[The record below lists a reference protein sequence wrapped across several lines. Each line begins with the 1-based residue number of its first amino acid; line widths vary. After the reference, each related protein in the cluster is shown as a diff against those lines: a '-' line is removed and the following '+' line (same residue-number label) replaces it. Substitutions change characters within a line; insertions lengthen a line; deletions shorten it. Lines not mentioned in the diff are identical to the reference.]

1 KSGADDGPVEKKKS
15 TALKNALWL
24 LLSMAVLLIGA
35 HFTVASASDLAKN
48 LGVSPILIGML
59 IVGVGTTIPELLFS
73 LRAVKKH
80 DDSLAIGDL
89 LGTVLADAT
98 IVVGILALIS
108 PFTFPIKII
117 YVTGVFMVIA
127 SFLLFFFMHT
137 GRNISKKEG
146 LWLFLFWISFVVA
159 EFLANR

>member
-1 KSGADDGPVEKKKS
+1 MPELFFSLKCVKKK
-15 TALKNALWL
+15 
-24 LLSMAVLLIGA
+24 
-35 HFTVASASDLAKN
+35 
-48 LGVSPILIGML
+48 
-59 IVGVGTTIPELLFS
+59 
-73 LRAVKKH
+73 